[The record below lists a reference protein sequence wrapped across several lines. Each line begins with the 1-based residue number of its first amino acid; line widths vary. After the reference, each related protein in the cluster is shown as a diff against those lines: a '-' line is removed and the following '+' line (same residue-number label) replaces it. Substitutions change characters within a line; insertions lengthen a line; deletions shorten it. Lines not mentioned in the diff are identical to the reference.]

1 MGLWNYIKKK
11 YTVYKYARM
20 MNGYSPIFTQ
30 FGDNIYASDI
40 VQSVIMCI
48 VTEMS
53 KLKPMHIKKDGRDS
67 MPINDSIQRVLEAP
81 NEIMT
86 TSDFISKIMW
96 NLFLNYNSLIYPV
109 YEETENKDGS
119 VTRKYIALYPLQP
132 TTVTF
137 QEDRQGNLYVNMRF
151 NNGYETTLPYESLIH
166 IKYKYSINDFMGG
179 NAQGQPDNE
188 ALLKLLQMNNNLMEG
203 VINAMKTS
211 YNINGLLKH
220 NQMLDGAKMQK
231 SIEEFNNQLQNNF
244 SGILGVDLKSE
255 YIPIKR
261 DIKMIDSETLEFI
274 DKRILRQFGVSLPIL
289 TGDYTKEQY
298 EAFYQK
304 TLEPLIINISQ
315 AFRKTLFTKRE
326 KDLGHDITF
335 MPEDLIFL
343 NTSQVLEA
351 IRLLGDSGTLYENEK
366 RVAIGLPPDPDLV
379 GVRMMSLNYINAEL
393 APQYQ
398 AVRAQTQK
406 TSKVNT
412 ET

>member
-11 YTVYKYARM
+11 YTTYKYARM

-30 FGDNIYASDI
+30 FGDNIYVSDI

-53 KLKPMHIKKDGRDS
+53 KLKPLHIRKNGRDS
-67 MPINDSIQRVLEAP
+67 MPVNDSIQKVLENP

-109 YEETENKDGS
+109 YEEIKNKDGS

-132 TTVTF
+132 SNVIF
-137 QEDRQGNLYVNMRF
+137 QEDQQGNLYVNMHF

-179 NAQGQPDNE
+179 NEQGQPDNE

-211 YNINGLLKH
+211 YNINGVLKH
-220 NQMLDGAKMQK
+220 NMMLDKDKMNK
-231 SIEEFNNQLQNNF
+231 SLDEFYEQLKSN
-244 SGILGVDLKSE
+244 GHAILGIDLKQD
-255 YIPIKR
+255 YIPINR
-261 DIKMIDSETLEFI
+261 DVKMIDSDTLKFI
-274 DKRILRQFGVSLPIL
+274 DERILRQYGVSLPIL

-315 AFRKTLFTKRE
+315 AFKKTMFTKRE

-335 MPEDLIFL
+335 MPEDLVFL
-343 NTSQVLEA
+343 NTTQVLEA
-351 IRLLGDSGTLYENEK
+351 IRLLGDSGALYENEK
-366 RVAIGLPPDPDLV
+366 RVAIGLPPDPNLV
-379 GVRMMSLNYINAEL
+379 GVRMMSLNYINVDL

-398 AVRAQTQK
+398 AVKAQTQK
-406 TSKVNT
+406 TSKTN
-412 ET
+412 

>member
-1 MGLWNYIKKK
+1 MMGLWNYIKKK
-11 YTVYKYARM
+11 YTTYKYARM

-30 FGDNIYASDI
+30 FGDNIYVSDI

-53 KLKPMHIKKDGRDS
+53 KLKPLHIRKNGRDS
-67 MPINDSIQRVLEAP
+67 MPVNDSIQKVLENP

-109 YEETENKDGS
+109 YEEIKNKDGS

-132 TTVTF
+132 SNVIF
-137 QEDRQGNLYVNMRF
+137 QEDQQGNLYVNMHF

-179 NAQGQPDNE
+179 NEQGQPDNE

-211 YNINGLLKH
+211 YNINGVLKH
-220 NQMLDGAKMQK
+220 NMMLDKDKMNK
-231 SIEEFNNQLQNNF
+231 SLDEFYEQLKSN
-244 SGILGVDLKSE
+244 GHAILGIDLKQD
-255 YIPIKR
+255 YIPINR
-261 DIKMIDSETLEFI
+261 DVKMIDSDTLKFI
-274 DKRILRQFGVSLPIL
+274 DERILRQYGVSLPIL

-315 AFRKTLFTKRE
+315 AFKKTMFTKRE

-335 MPEDLIFL
+335 MPEDLVFL
-343 NTSQVLEA
+343 NTTQVLEA
-351 IRLLGDSGTLYENEK
+351 IRLLGDSGALYENEK
-366 RVAIGLPPDPDLV
+366 RVAIGLPPDPNLV
-379 GVRMMSLNYINAEL
+379 GVRMMSLNYINVDL

-398 AVRAQTQK
+398 AVKAQTQK
-406 TSKVNT
+406 TSKTN
-412 ET
+412 